1 MDKEM
6 ILEDGEGMAVSI
18 GSVSV
23 GTAPTGNVVPG
34 GQGMGVNPSKTKKV
48 KKRKR
53 QNIFT
58 RLNNG

>member
-6 ILEDGEGMAVSI
+6 VLEDGEGMAVSI

-23 GTAPTGNVVPG
+23 GSTPAGNVIPG
-34 GQGMGVNPSKTKKV
+34 GQGMGVNPSKIKKT

-58 RLNNG
+58 RLSNG